1 MSDELI
7 NRVASALDRALA
19 FDVESDVYA
28 GETTHEERKA
38 IAIAI
43 IPIIQAEER
52 ARIVTW
58 LHNHDFEDETFND
71 VSVVLAH
78 AIKRLDHMP
87 DTIEAQ
93 ETQS

>member
-1 MSDELI
+1 MTKLI
-7 NRVASALDRALA
+7 ERCVALFEDTMRCHYEIRVPAPDCLAEMAS
-19 FDVESDVYA
+19 
-28 GETTHEERKA
+28 T
-38 IAIAI
+38 I
-43 IPIIQAEER
+43 IPVIQAEER
-52 ARIVTW
+52 ARIVAW
-58 LHNHDFEDETFND
+58 LHNHDFEDDTFND